1 MTTAQSEGGFAFF
14 FFFFGHLSPDFES
27 DEFRNFC
34 TACYRVLRF
43 KPTLT
48 LAGLQAVLEVVA
60 QEQPVDYDEFSRLL
74 GLDYAATTA
83 QAGLLSDGRG
93 NKTGLKL
100 LKRVPGSNRQQKQ
113 LIPSRTGRAVAS
125 LFAAAPAGG
134 LDDPSVERLRQAVL
148 PALRRIRHEAPG
160 LSLSALCIL
169 LFITQNNDGFCYEG
183 NPAKTIAEALQLTNL
198 PRLLLQLSDEPSDMS
213 GLGLIVLRKSAKD
226 RRVTIPALSDAG
238 ASLIA
243 RLAADLRIKPPSP
256 IRKPKAASLRNAAS
270 PAEVRTSFDDDD
282 FDIIWPGDEP
292 SS

>member
-1 MTTAQSEGGFAFF
+1 M
-14 FFFFGHLSPDFES
+14 
-27 DEFRNFC
+27 
-34 TACYRVLRF
+34 LRF

-48 LAGLQAVLEVVA
+48 LTGLQAVLEVVA
-60 QEQPVDYDEFSRLL
+60 QEQPIDYDEFSRLL
-74 GLDYAATTA
+74 GLDYHAATA

-93 NKTGLKL
+93 NKPGLKL

-125 LFAAAPAGG
+125 LFAAAPLGG
-134 LDDPSVERLRQAVL
+134 LDDDPSIERLRQAVL
-148 PALRRIRHEAPG
+148 PALRRIRREAPG
-160 LSLSALCIL
+160 LSLSTLCIL

-183 NPAKTIAEALQLTNL
+183 NPAKTIAETLQLTSL
-198 PRLLLQLSDEPSDMS
+198 PRLLVQLSDEPSDMS
-213 GLGLIVLRKSAKD
+213 GLGLIVLRKSTKD

-238 ASLIA
+238 ASLMA

-270 PAEVRTSFDDDD
+270 PAEVRTTFDDDD

-292 SS
+292 AS

>member
-1 MTTAQSEGGFAFF
+1 M
-14 FFFFGHLSPDFES
+14 
-27 DEFRNFC
+27 
-34 TACYRVLRF
+34 LRF
-43 KPTLT
+43 KPSLT

-60 QEQPVDYDEFSRLL
+60 QEQPVDYDQFSRLL

-93 NKTGLKL
+93 AKPGLKL
-100 LKRVPGSNRQQKQ
+100 LKRVPGINRQQKQ
-113 LIPSRTGRAVAS
+113 LIPSRIGRAVAI
-125 LFAAAPAGG
+125 LFSAVPVGAENNNPNI
-134 LDDPSVERLRQAVL
+134 ERLQQAVL
-148 PALRRIRHEAPG
+148 PALRRLQQEAPG
-160 LSLSALCIL
+160 LSLSTLCIL
-169 LFITQNNDGFCYEG
+169 LFITQNNDGFCYHG
-183 NPAKTIAEALQLTNL
+183 HPAKGIAEALHLTNL
-198 PRLLLQLSDEPSDMS
+198 PRLLVQLSDEPGDMS

-238 ASLIA
+238 ATLMA

-292 SS
+292 TS